1 MNIKVR
7 QIEVDAET
15 AEALEAQAAARGIS
29 LQELLADLAGATHD
43 VPGDLEALRAA
54 GRGPWAPEILAEDA
68 RRLAEFNRT
77 GEGVPWEEVRAW
89 MQSWGTGSELPPP
102 KPRKL

>member
-1 MNIKVR
+1 MNVKLR
-7 QIEVDAET
+7 QIEVDADT
-15 AEALEAQAAARGIS
+15 AKALEAQAAARGIS
-29 LQELLADLAGATHD
+29 VQELLADLAGATHD
-43 VPGDLEALRAA
+43 MPADLEALRAA

-77 GEGVPWEEVRAW
+77 GEGVPWDEVRVW
-89 MQSWGTGSELPPP
+89 MQSWGTSHELPPP